1 MLNSGYLCKNK
12 YGKYF
17 LVKYFVI
24 IFCVPR
30 WIFIQKNGIKIHY
43 KCLIIN

>member
-17 LVKYFVI
+17 LGQV
-24 IFCVPR
+24 FCSNLLCSTVDIYTEKR
-30 WIFIQKNGIKIHY
+30 N
-43 KCLIIN
+43 